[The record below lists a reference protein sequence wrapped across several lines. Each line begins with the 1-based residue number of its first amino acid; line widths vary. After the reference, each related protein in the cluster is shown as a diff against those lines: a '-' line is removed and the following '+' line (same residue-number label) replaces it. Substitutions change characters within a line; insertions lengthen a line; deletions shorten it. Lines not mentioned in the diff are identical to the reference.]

1 MPLNS
6 LKVENFSL
14 TLDYYNC
21 LKNLSDNLLICLKDY
36 KSASIQYNIILK
48 EIGNNYNKKTE
59 KILNEIKTNKNLD
72 LTQLLNFT
80 NSVEKIISSYND
92 NLVFL
97 IDELEKEIK
106 IYENYNPDLI
116 VPTCITNFKD
126 MKDKIIKK
134 EKEII
139 NLEKSFLDNMEDT
152 ENIIYK
158 YYLQSN
164 NNIKND
170 NNEKNSEHQKK
181 EKNQKN
187 MLITDE
193 IIDEYIYNSKQIEI
207 KYKKEIED
215 GKKEENNFVKFSK
228 FYSESVKKVTGDLF
242 GKLKHLILNF

>member
-6 LKVENFSL
+6 LQVENFSL

-36 KSASIQYNIILK
+36 KSASIQYNLILK
-48 EIGNNYNKKTE
+48 EKGNNYNKKTE
-59 KILNEIKTNKNLD
+59 KIIKEIKTNKNLD
-72 LTQLLNFT
+72 QTQLLNFT

-134 EKEII
+134 EKEIL
-139 NLEKSFLDNMEDT
+139 NLEKSFLDNMEGT

-164 NNIKND
+164 NNNKND
-170 NNEKNSEHQKK
+170 NNRRWKK
-181 EKNQKN
+181 RRK
-187 MLITDE
+187 
-193 IIDEYIYNSKQIEI
+193 
-207 KYKKEIED
+207 
-215 GKKEENNFVKFSK
+215 
-228 FYSESVKKVTGDLF
+228 
-242 GKLKHLILNF
+242 